1 MAVAGQL
8 YEKPYGRRLIRG
20 SPSYK
25 MCVYFW
31 LYNDTTSRCIGY
43 VAAKLLAN
51 EMLM

>member
-8 YEKPYGRRLIRG
+8 YEKPYGHRLIRG

-25 MCVYFW
+25 MCVY
-31 LYNDTTSRCIGY
+31 LTTPLA
-43 VAAKLLAN
+43 VAAKLLAI